1 MGAKGAAVQIPD
13 SQCAACIYRPVGRMR
28 RGHGADEATV
38 NRGQAVAVGGG
49 VADVRRGDRSTVTGR
64 ALAGRHREHVG
75 RTCFECAR
83 EYETPDLWA
92 NELPYDWR
100 PFDEYE
106 AASKS
111 FLSDYSRETTH

>member
-1 MGAKGAAVQIPD
+1 MELTKQQQIAGKLWQLAEGLQMYAEEIAARSQGAL
-13 SQCAACIYRPVGRMR
+13 SQ
-28 RGHGADEATV
+28 
-38 NRGQAVAVGGG
+38 
-49 VADVRRGDRSTVTGR
+49 
-64 ALAGRHREHVG
+64 AGIEDVG

-100 PFDEYE
+100 PFDDYE

-111 FLSDYSRETTH
+111 FLSDYSHETTH